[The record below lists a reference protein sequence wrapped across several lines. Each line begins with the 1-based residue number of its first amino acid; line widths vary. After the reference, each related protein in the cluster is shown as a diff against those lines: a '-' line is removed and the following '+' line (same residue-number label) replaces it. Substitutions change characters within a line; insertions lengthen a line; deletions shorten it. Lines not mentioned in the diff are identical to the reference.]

1 MDERRKADRSKSLL
15 GARVVFHNRAS
26 TIDCTIRN
34 ISKAG
39 GRLVF
44 GAAVQVPDEFDLVIH
59 QRGEA
64 HRCRVAWRNA
74 SEVGVAFVD
83 PPAGEASRSPEAER
97 RIKALEAERAALK
110 RRIMQLRG
118 EG

>member
-26 TIDCTIRN
+26 TIDCTVRN

-39 GRLVF
+39 ARLAF
-44 GAAVQVPDEFDLVIH
+44 GAAVPVPDAFDLVIH
-59 QRGEA
+59 HKGET
-64 HRCRVAWRNA
+64 HRCRIAWRNA
-74 SEVGVAFVD
+74 REVGVAFVD

-97 RIKALEAERAALK
+97 RIKALEAERSALR
-110 RRIMQLRG
+110 RRIMQLTG